1 VLFTRARK
9 RIHLVTSMV
18 HSDVQQDTKQAESG
32 RTYLRKY
39 LQYAETG
46 HLPDSGTAGFKGTP
60 DSGFEESVARNLL
73 GLGYEFHYQ
82 VGVQGFFIDIGVI
95 HPDQPGQY
103 LCGIECDGAAYHS
116 HPIARDRDR
125 IRQEILENRG
135 WKIFRIWS
143 TDWYRNRKLEIERL
157 HAYLRQRSG
166 GHTQKL
172 D

>member
-1 VLFTRARK
+1 
-9 RIHLVTSMV
+9 MV
-18 HSDVQQDTKQAESG
+18 HSDVQQDTKQVESG

-60 DSGFEESVARNLL
+60 DSGFEESVARSLL

-135 WKIFRIWS
+135 WQIFRIWS
-143 TDWYRNRKLEIERL
+143 TDWYRNRKDEIKRL
-157 HAYLRQRSG
+157 HAYLG
-166 GHTQKL
+166 GIR
-172 D
+172 